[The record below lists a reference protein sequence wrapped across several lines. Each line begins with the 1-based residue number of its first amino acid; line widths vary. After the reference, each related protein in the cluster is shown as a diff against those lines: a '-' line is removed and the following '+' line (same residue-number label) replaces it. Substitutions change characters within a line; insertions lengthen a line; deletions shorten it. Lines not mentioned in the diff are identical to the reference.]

1 MALSPGEYLVSKY
14 QISISDV
21 NILSRVECL
30 EVGWHV
36 DCLINNKDG
45 KPTNEHSYQL
55 PAMDKDVKIV
65 AIVLKE
71 YAVMDTKN
79 ILKVN
84 FKAEDEKGKLVDV
97 HNNFRVNNKLRTD
110 ILMPLCVHDV
120 DRIWYKMEDIQMS
133 VIKTYFPQYSY
144 KDYTLGITKQTE
156 DDVEVWYLPIEM
168 KKNKP
173 SEPICPLGFIFDEL
187 SRMEDNP
194 FHRFELIRDKVH
206 TNKGDLQAIKI
217 SKDDGEKIL
226 GLIEQL
232 MQDQRLSTN
241 LNRIKLCID
250 AQAPF
255 SVYLKL
261 EVYYCED

>member
-14 QISISDV
+14 QIQISDA
-21 NILSRVECL
+21 NILSKVECL
-30 EVGWHV
+30 EIGWHV
-36 DCLINNKDG
+36 DCFNDKDG
-45 KPTNEHSYQL
+45 KSTNEHTYPI

-71 YAVMDTKN
+71 YASMETKN
-79 ILKVN
+79 ILKIN
-84 FKAEDEKGKLVDV
+84 LRAEDEKGKLIEV
-97 HNNFRVNNKLRTD
+97 HNNYRVNNKLRTD
-110 ILMPLCVHDV
+110 ILMPLCAHDV

-173 SEPICPLGFIFDEL
+173 NEPICPLGFICNEL
-187 SRMEDNP
+187 SNVPENP
-194 FHRFELIRDKVH
+194 FHRFELTRDKVH
-206 TNKGDLQAIKI
+206 TTKGDLEAIKI
-217 SKDDGEKIL
+217 SKDDGERIL

-241 LNRIKLCID
+241 LNRLRLSIGS
-250 AQAPF
+250 QGSF
-255 SVYLKL
+255 SLYLKL
-261 EVYYCED
+261 EIYYCED